1 MDWLGRGGTNASAGD
16 GVPPRRPT
24 DTLVVDGGVTRPR
37 TGSGSGAAGGTGTG
51 AGGKKQRPLWKEIP
65 LLMVAA
71 IVLAAIIKTFFVQ
84 AFYIPS
90 QSMQNT
96 LQPGDRVL
104 VDKLTPWFGAT
115 PQRGQVI
122 VFKDPGGW
130 LAGEALP
137 APTTNPVSRDVQ
149 SVLSALGL
157 MPSASDQDLIK
168 RVIAVG
174 GDTVVCKSGAPVS
187 VDGVA
192 LNEPY
197 IYPGATPCDN
207 YPAGTVTVPKGDL
220 WVMGDHRDD
229 SADSR
234 YQRMRGNGGGFVPV
248 KDVVGRAFV
257 VAWPISH
264 WKVLSVPST
273 FHQSGLSASALQ
285 AAPSAALAGGA
296 VVLPLTL
303 WYRRRRR
310 NRGPSQRL
318 LFPRP
323 SDPGQ

>member
-1 MDWLGRGGTNASAGD
+1 MDESAGD
-16 GVPPRRPT
+16 AATGESVA
-24 DTLVVDGGVTRPR
+24 DALVVDGAGQVPLTGGDAAETVRPVR
-37 TGSGSGAAGGTGTG
+37 
-51 AGGKKQRPLWKEIP
+51 KQRPFWKEVP
-65 LLMVAA
+65 LLVVAA
-71 IVLAAIIKTFFVQ
+71 IVMAVIIKTFFVQ
-84 AFYIPS
+84 AFFIPS

-104 VDKLTPWFGAT
+104 VDKLSPWFGAT

-130 LAGEALP
+130 LSGENLP
-137 APTTNPVSRDVQ
+137 APSTNPVVRDFQ
-149 SVLSALGL
+149 SALSTIGL

-174 GDTVVCKSGAPVS
+174 GDTVECKSGAPVS
-187 VDGVA
+187 VNGVA

-197 IYPGATPCDN
+197 IYPGATPCNN
-207 YPAGTVTVPKGDL
+207 YPVGKVTVPKGDL

-234 YQRMRGNGGGFVPV
+234 YQRETGNGTGFVPV

-264 WKVLSVPST
+264 WAVLSVPST
-273 FHQSGLSASALQ
+273 FHQSGLSASALHAADG
-285 AAPSAALAGGA
+285 AAPAALDGA
-296 VVLPLTL
+296 ALVLPVSL

-310 NRGPSQRL
+310 NRR
-318 LFPRP
+318 
-323 SDPGQ
+323 